1 MPTASPKPT
10 HPTGATALNPCQ
22 NHTGMQTH
30 AAPDLGTPSPVP
42 HRAGT
47 GACRSCPA
55 APPGAPPLPRFRL
68 RMTNF
73 CTAPTAR
80 EMERGEHAGGG
91 RKSAHGDPPF
101 PRSPSLWCPI
111 RGELCQAGS
120 LSPLPVPLSPSG
132 RPGDLARARR
142 SEPGGSWLGGAQLWL
157 VARPP
162 LKKRLTRV
170 LERCKPGGA
179 PRAPC
184 PSGFSFFRFSSAG
197 REGRIEGVGG
207 GHQVEESPVGG
218 VQHPSAYRP
227 W

>member
-1 MPTASPKPT
+1 
-10 HPTGATALNPCQ
+10 
-22 NHTGMQTH
+22 MQTH
-30 AAPDLGTPSPVP
+30 AALDLGTPSPVP

-91 RKSAHGDPPF
+91 PKCAHGDPPF

-120 LSPLPVPLSPSG
+120 PSPLPVPLSPSG

-179 PRAPC
+179 PRAPW

-197 REGRIEGVGG
+197 REGRIEGIGG
-207 GHQVEESPVGG
+207 GTEWRRAPWGGCSTPVPTGHG
-218 VQHPSAYRP
+218 EVALGARDGLPRP
-227 W
+227 AEGQQQRRFG